1 MTIVEKRK
9 TPADR
14 CMGTY
19 GATADPRAKRAHDRG
34 TLRSS
39 AFVETLEE
47 SASIQAKQAAAI
59 HAARA
64 PGA

>member
-1 MTIVEKRK
+1 
-9 TPADR
+9 
-14 CMGTY
+14 MGTY